1 MRDPAAPSPEA
12 PPPEPRR
19 LLHPPRGRVLV
30 FAPHPDD
37 EVAGPGGALARH
49 RAQGDIVRVIVAT
62 DGRNGDPERRFDP
75 ASYAARR
82 RDESRAGLAEVG
94 VDDVVFWGFPDGHV
108 PSPSDLARGA
118 QMAADA
124 LRSFAPD
131 VVYLP
136 WAREGHPDH
145 HAVHVAVV
153 MALDAV
159 AFRGLALGYEVWNA
173 LVPDVVLDVT
183 AVIEQKLAAMR
194 AHRSQIDYVT
204 YDHAILGLAAY
215 RSLVHQRGR
224 GYAEGFVVVR
234 GSLPPD
240 AVAGPGR

>member
-1 MRDPAAPSPEA
+1 M
-12 PPPEPRR
+12 
-19 LLHPPRGRVLV
+19 
-30 FAPHPDD
+30 
-37 EVAGPGGALARH
+37 
-49 RAQGDIVRVIVAT
+49 T
-62 DGRNGDPERRFDP
+62 
-75 ASYAARR
+75 
-82 RDESRAGLAEVG
+82 
-94 VDDVVFWGFPDGHV
+94 
-108 PSPSDLARGA
+108 
-118 QMAADA
+118 ADA

-240 AVAGPGR
+240 IVAGAGT